1 MKCIALDSK
10 GPFTLVFGH
19 EQSSAERP
27 SSSAVPPAPSAA
39 TRPSPPPLRLKP
51 YTPLYDQLLADLEEG
66 SQGEDTSSLFE
77 HIQQF
82 CFFGELCFMNASGER
97 FEQPLPLSL
106 KMEDLLRVV
115 SAQRGEI
122 AAAAGLRDS
131 SMSRHHATQSQ
142 MKDMMNAWRNNVGSW
157 MCIRN
162 QSRYWDLKQQ
172 RNQDAHQLAKSCFTT
187 YCFQLSGCRFLLH
200 KLIELPIVRVGSA
213 ARPASSTIA
222 VVKDLLAA
230 LQVHKRTDQY
240 KKAVIASKK
249 RMDDQERTSRQ
260 IWWARADLERGK
272 TLAEQ
277 RDAGSLSY
285 FDLSWKAQ
293 ELVEKYDSGNA
304 ERTLRSLEA
313 ARSPVYR
320 GTHVEAST

>member
-1 MKCIALDSK
+1 
-10 GPFTLVFGH
+10 
-19 EQSSAERP
+19 
-27 SSSAVPPAPSAA
+27 
-39 TRPSPPPLRLKP
+39 
-51 YTPLYDQLLADLEEG
+51 
-66 SQGEDTSSLFE
+66 
-77 HIQQF
+77 
-82 CFFGELCFMNASGER
+82 MNASGER

-162 QSRYWDLKQQ
+162 QSRYWDFKQQ
-172 RNQDAHQLAKSCFTT
+172 RNQDAHQFAKSCFTT

-260 IWWARADLERGK
+260 IWWARANIEQGR

-277 RDAGSLSY
+277 RDEGIVDY
-285 FDLSWKAQ
+285 YDLSCEDQELLEAYDTGKAQ
-293 ELVEKYDSGNA
+293 KK
-304 ERTLRSLEA
+304 LRSLEA

-320 GTHVEAST
+320 GTHVEASA